1 MKKAV
6 LASMLAAAAVA
17 APFCV
22 AHAQTTTPAPA
33 SGQTPTTGQA
43 PAGGETPATG
53 QAAAPAAGQPAGGQV
68 QLSQQEY
75 AAYQNVT
82 TATDMAAKA
91 TAAETFLTQF
101 PQSSVK
107 GPVLEQLVTA
117 YTQQNNVPKALD
129 AADRLLQVDPN
140 NIRGLLVETTL
151 LKGQG
156 DSSTDAS
163 AKQASYDK
171 AASFATRGLA
181 ATKPANVDQAQW
193 DQLKTQVTPYF
204 YGAIGA
210 DALQKKDMPG
220 AIAAY
225 TSELKAVPEDQTK
238 QPGPFLQDTYY
249 LGSAYYQSTPPD
261 YLNCT
266 YFATRVAGYAPEN
279 FKSQFQP
286 LATYCYKKF
295 HGADDGYDAVKT
307 AAAASLFPS
316 ASFATSVKPAPTPE
330 DTVKQVLASTP
341 DLTKLA
347 LSDREY
353 IIQNGTAD
361 EADKVFTPIKGKEV
375 KVTGVVVAISGTD
388 LQLAVSDDAKAS
400 TPKVADFDITL
411 ASEPKTAP
419 AVDANVDVVATFD
432 SYTQKPVMIKMTG
445 GVVQSKAKAAAAP
458 ARRARTRRR

>member
-6 LASMLAAAAVA
+6 LASMLAAVAVA
-17 APFCV
+17 VPFCA
-22 AHAQTTTPAPA
+22 AHAQDAGAAPA
-33 SGQTPTTGQA
+33 GGQTPAAGQA
-43 PAGGETPATG
+43 PAGQT
-53 QAAAPAAGQPAGGQV
+53 PAAGQAAGGQV
-68 QLSQQEY
+68 QLSQPEY

-82 TATDMAAKA
+82 TATDMATKA
-91 TAAETFLTQF
+91 SAAETFLTQF

-107 GPVLEQLVTA
+107 GAVLEQLVVA
-117 YTQQNNVPKALD
+117 YSAQNNVPKALD
-129 AADRLLQVDPN
+129 ASDRLLQADPN

-156 DSSTDAS
+156 DSSTDAA

-181 ATKPANVDQAQW
+181 ATKPASIEQSAW
-193 DQLKTQVTPYF
+193 DTLKTQVTPYF
-204 YGAIGA
+204 YSAIGA

-220 AIAAY
+220 AIAAF
-225 TSELKAVPEDQTK
+225 TSELKAVPEAQTS

-249 LGSAYYQSTPPD
+249 LGTAYYQSTPPD

-266 YFATRVAGYAPEN
+266 YFATRVAGYAPAN

-286 LATYCYKKF
+286 LATYCYKKY
-295 HGADDGYDAVKT
+295 HGGDDGYDAVKT
-307 AAAASLFPS
+307 AAAASLFPP
-316 ASFATSVKPAPTPE
+316 ASFASSVKPAPTPE
-330 DTVKQVLASTP
+330 DTVKQVLSSTP
-341 DLTKLA
+341 DLSKLA

-361 EADKVFTPIKGKEV
+361 EADKVFAPIKGKEV
-375 KVTGVVVAISGTD
+375 KVSGTVVAISGTD
-388 LQLAVSDDAKAS
+388 LQLAVSDDSKAA

-411 ASEPKTAP
+411 TAEPKTPP
-419 AVDANVDVVATFD
+419 AVDATVDVVATFD

-445 GVVQSKAKAAAAP
+445 GEVQSKKAAAAP
-458 ARRARTRRR
+458 VHRAPARRR